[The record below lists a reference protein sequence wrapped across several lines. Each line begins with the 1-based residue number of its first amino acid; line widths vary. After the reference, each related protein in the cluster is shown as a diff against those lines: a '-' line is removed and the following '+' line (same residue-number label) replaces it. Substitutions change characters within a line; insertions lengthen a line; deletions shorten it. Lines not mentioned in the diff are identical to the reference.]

1 MFVFTSK
8 MKLLAGSL
16 TLLGLVFLLIGFN
29 TDYSSHAAEGYGD
42 AVAHSEDHGAVAHD
56 EVAAAA
62 HTEEAHVVVAHAEE
76 AHAEAAHA
84 EEAQNPEA
92 VVVDAADEAA
102 EAHESMG
109 HADADHAAMTHE
121 AETHEVEAHAA
132 AGHDGHGA
140 SHDLSA
146 NRPWAA
152 FLVNSIFFL
161 GIGIGTLFFLAIQYA
176 AQVGWS
182 AGLIRVFEAVSMYVG
197 IPLLGIL
204 FLAVTGGMHMHHLWH
219 WMAEGIMDP
228 ASANYDPI
236 IAGKEAYLNMPFFTI
251 RTLAYL
257 VIWAGAAYLLRR
269 NSLREDALPAGQNL
283 FFTQRKLAAT
293 FIVLYA
299 VTSSTSAWDWV
310 MSIDTHWF
318 STLFGWYTFAGMFVT
333 AMTVLNLLV
342 MYLRINNHLPWIN
355 ANHQHD
361 LGKFMFAFSV
371 FWTYLWFSQYML
383 IWYSNIPEEV
393 TYYLPRFKGEYKPLF
408 VIMVAMNFIFPILVL
423 MSRDAKRIFG
433 FIGLAAAFVLAGH
446 WLDHY
451 IMIMPGA
458 VGYDYGFGFAE
469 LGGILFYAGLFLWVT
484 LSQLAK
490 APLKLKN
497 HPMLTESEHFH
508 Q

>member
-1 MFVFTSK
+1 

-16 TLLGLVFLLIGFN
+16 TLVGLVFLLIGFN
-29 TDYSSHAAEGYGD
+29 TDYSSHAAEGHAEATSVAAHADDHAEVAHAGEAAPATEEAPAI
-42 AVAHSEDHGAVAHD
+42 AVAHSEEAVAVDMAD
-56 EVAAAA
+56 EAT
-62 HTEEAHVVVAHAEE
+62 HTESAHAEGV
-76 AHAEAAHA
+76 HAEGDH
-84 EEAQNPEA
+84 
-92 VVVDAADEAA
+92 VVEGVAT
-102 EAHESMG
+102 
-109 HADADHAAMTHE
+109 DHAAE
-121 AETHEVEAHAA
+121 GSEAHPAE
-132 AGHDGHGA
+132 GHDEHAAEGHGA

-182 AGLIRVFEAVSMYVG
+182 AGLIRVFEAVSMFVG

-236 IAGKEAYLNMPFFTI
+236 IAGKEGYLNVPFFTI

-408 VIMVAMNFIFPILVL
+408 VAMVAMNFIFPILVL

-433 FIGLAAAFVLAGH
+433 FIGLAAFFVLAGH

-490 APLKLKN
+490 VPLKLKN

>member
-16 TLLGLVFLLIGFN
+16 TLVGLVFLLIGFN
-29 TDYSSHAAEGYGD
+29 TDYSSHAAEGHAEATSVAAHADDHAEVAHAGEAAPATEEAPAI
-42 AVAHSEDHGAVAHD
+42 AVAHSEEAVAVDMAD
-56 EVAAAA
+56 EAT
-62 HTEEAHVVVAHAEE
+62 HTESAHAEGV
-76 AHAEAAHA
+76 HAEGDH
-84 EEAQNPEA
+84 
-92 VVVDAADEAA
+92 VVEGVAT
-102 EAHESMG
+102 
-109 HADADHAAMTHE
+109 DHAAE
-121 AETHEVEAHAA
+121 GSEAHPAE
-132 AGHDGHGA
+132 GHDEHAAEGHGA

-182 AGLIRVFEAVSMYVG
+182 AGLIRVFEAVSMFVG

-236 IAGKEAYLNMPFFTI
+236 IAGKEGYLNVPFFTI

-408 VIMVAMNFIFPILVL
+408 VAMVAMNFIFPILVL

-433 FIGLAAAFVLAGH
+433 FIGLAAFFVLAGH

-490 APLKLKN
+490 VPLKLKN

>member
-29 TDYSSHAAEGYGD
+29 TDYSSHAAEGHGD

-62 HTEEAHVVVAHAEE
+62 DTEEAHVEGAHAEE
-76 AHAEAAHA
+76 AHAEAAHT

-102 EAHESMG
+102 EAHESMD

-121 AETHEVEAHAA
+121 AETHEAEAHAA

-197 IPLLGIL
+197 IPILGIL

-433 FIGLAAAFVLAGH
+433 FIGLAAFFVLAGH

>member
-16 TLLGLVFLLIGFN
+16 TLVGLVFLLIGFN
-29 TDYSSHAAEGYGD
+29 TDYSSHTAEGHGD
-42 AVAHSEDHGAVAHD
+42 AAHSEGH
-56 EVAAAA
+56 EVAAQTPGATDAVHAEVA
-62 HTEEAHVVVAHAEE
+62 HADEAHAEE
-76 AHAEAAHA
+76 AHAA
-84 EEAQNPEA
+84 ESVA
-92 VVVDAADEAA
+92 
-102 EAHESMG
+102 
-109 HADADHAAMTHE
+109 ADHASEGHEAMGHE
-121 AETHEVEAHAA
+121 AEGHGA

-197 IPLLGIL
+197 IPILGIL
-204 FLAVTGGMHMHHLWH
+204 FLVVTGGMHMHHLWH

-236 IAGKEAYLNMPFFTI
+236 IAGKEGYLNMPFFTI

-299 VTSSTSAWDWV
+299 VTSSMSAWDWV

-408 VIMVAMNFIFPILVL
+408 VAMVAMNFIFPILVL

-433 FIGLAAAFVLAGH
+433 FIGLAAFFVLAGH

>member
-1 MFVFTSK
+1 

-16 TLLGLVFLLIGFN
+16 TLVGLVFLLIGFN
-29 TDYSSHAAEGYGD
+29 TDYSSHAAEGHAEATSVAAHADDHAEVAHAGEAAPATEEAPAI
-42 AVAHSEDHGAVAHD
+42 AVAHSEEAVAVDMAD
-56 EVAAAA
+56 EAT
-62 HTEEAHVVVAHAEE
+62 HTESAHAEGV
-76 AHAEAAHA
+76 HAEGDH
-84 EEAQNPEA
+84 
-92 VVVDAADEAA
+92 VVEGGAT
-102 EAHESMG
+102 
-109 HADADHAAMTHE
+109 DHAAE
-121 AETHEVEAHAA
+121 GSEAHPAE
-132 AGHDGHGA
+132 GHDEHAAEGHGA

-182 AGLIRVFEAVSMYVG
+182 AGLIRVFEAVSMFVG

-236 IAGKEAYLNMPFFTI
+236 IAGKEGYLNVPFFTI

-408 VIMVAMNFIFPILVL
+408 VAMVAMNFIFPILVL

-433 FIGLAAAFVLAGH
+433 FIGLAAFFVLAGH

-490 APLKLKN
+490 VPLKLKN

>member
-16 TLLGLVFLLIGFN
+16 TLVGLVFLLIGFN
-29 TDYSSHAAEGYGD
+29 TDYSSHAAEGHAEATSVAAHADDHAEVAHAGEAAPATEEAPAI
-42 AVAHSEDHGAVAHD
+42 AVAHSEEAVAVDMAD
-56 EVAAAA
+56 EAT
-62 HTEEAHVVVAHAEE
+62 HTESAHAEGV
-76 AHAEAAHA
+76 HAEGDH
-84 EEAQNPEA
+84 
-92 VVVDAADEAA
+92 VVEGVAT
-102 EAHESMG
+102 
-109 HADADHAAMTHE
+109 DHAAE
-121 AETHEVEAHAA
+121 GSEAHPAE
-132 AGHDGHGA
+132 GHDEHAAEGHGA

-161 GIGIGTLFFLAIQYA
+161 GIGIGALFFLAIQYA

-182 AGLIRVFEAVSMYVG
+182 AGLIRVFEAVSMFVG

-236 IAGKEAYLNMPFFTI
+236 IAGKEGYLNVPFFTI

-408 VIMVAMNFIFPILVL
+408 VAMVAMNFIFPILVL

-433 FIGLAAAFVLAGH
+433 FIGLAAFFVLAGH

-490 APLKLKN
+490 VPLKLKN

>member
-29 TDYSSHAAEGYGD
+29 TDYSSHAAEGHGD

-62 HTEEAHVVVAHAEE
+62 DTEEAHVEGAHAEE
-76 AHAEAAHA
+76 AHAEAAHT

-102 EAHESMG
+102 EAHESMD

-121 AETHEVEAHAA
+121 AETHEVEAHSA

-197 IPLLGIL
+197 IPILGIL

-433 FIGLAAAFVLAGH
+433 FIGLAAFFVLAGH

>member
-16 TLLGLVFLLIGFN
+16 TLVGLVFLLIGFN
-29 TDYSSHAAEGYGD
+29 TDYSSHAVEGHGD
-42 AVAHSEDHGAVAHD
+42 AVAHSEDHGAATHD
-56 EVAAAA
+56 EVASTA
-62 HTEEAHVVVAHAEE
+62 HSEEAHVEGAHAEE
-76 AHAEAAHA
+76 GHAEAAHA
-84 EEAQNPEA
+84 EEAHSPE
-92 VVVDAADEAA
+92 VVIVDAAVEVD
-102 EAHESMG
+102 EAHEAMDQ
-109 HADADHAAMTHE
+109 AVDHAAMTHD
-121 AETHEVEAHAA
+121 AEAHESD
-132 AGHDGHGA
+132 GHSAEAHEGHGA

-236 IAGKEAYLNMPFFTI
+236 IAGKESYLNVPFFTI

-269 NSLREDALPAGQNL
+269 NSLREDALPSGQNL

-408 VIMVAMNFIFPILVL
+408 VAMVAMNFIFPILVL

-433 FIGLAAAFVLAGH
+433 FIGLAAFFVLAGH

>member
-29 TDYSSHAAEGYGD
+29 TDYSSHSSEGHED
-42 AVAHSEDHGAVAHD
+42 AVAHSEGHD
-56 EVAAAA
+56 VAAQTPEAADAA
-62 HTEEAHVVVAHAEE
+62 HTEEAHADEAHAAE
-76 AHAEAAHA
+76 AHAEVAHV
-84 EEAQNPEA
+84 EEPIA
-92 VVVDAADEAA
+92 VEDLEEAA
-102 EAHESMG
+102 EAHESMDAAG
-109 HADADHAAMTHE
+109 AEHAEATH
-121 AETHEVEAHAA
+121 EAHAA

-197 IPLLGIL
+197 IPILGIL

-371 FWTYLWFSQYML
+371 FWAYLWFSQYML

>member
-16 TLLGLVFLLIGFN
+16 TLVGLVFLLIGFN
-29 TDYSSHAAEGYGD
+29 TDYSSHADSG
-42 AVAHSEDHGAVAHD
+42 DHGAVAQGH
-56 EVAAAA
+56 ERPAPA
-62 HTEEAHVVVAHAEE
+62 TEAHAEE
-76 AHAEAAHA
+76 AHATEAHA
-84 EEAQNPEA
+84 AEANTTEA
-92 VVVDAADEAA
+92 HADEAHAVEGHATEPHAA
-102 EAHESMG
+102 EAHATEPHAVEG
-109 HADADHAAMTHE
+109 HAD
-121 AETHEVEAHAA
+121 EAHAVE
-132 AGHDGHGA
+132 GHADEAHASDHG
-140 SHDLSA
+140 HDLSA

-182 AGLIRVFEAVSMYVG
+182 VGLIRVFEAVSMFVG
-197 IPLLGIL
+197 IPILGIL
-204 FLAVTGGMHMHHLWH
+204 FLIATGGMHMHHLWH

-228 ASANYDPI
+228 ASPNYDSL
-236 IAGKEAYLNMPFFTI
+236 IAGKEAYLNVPFFALRTI
-251 RTLAYL
+251 AYL

-269 NSLREDALPAGQNL
+269 NSLREDALPQGQNM

-310 MSIDTHWF
+310 MSVDPHWF

-342 MYLRINNHLPWIN
+342 MYLRLNNHLPWIN
-355 ANHQHD
+355 ENHQHD
-361 LGKFMFAFSV
+361 LSKFMFAFSV

-408 VIMVAMNFIFPILVL
+408 VAMVAMNFLLPILVL

-433 FIGLAAAFVLAGH
+433 FIGLASVFVLAGH
-446 WLDHY
+446 WMDHY

-458 VGYDYGFGFAE
+458 VGYSFGFGFAE
-469 LGGILFYAGLFLWVT
+469 LGGILFYSGLFLWVT

-490 APLKLKN
+490 VPLRLKN
-497 HPMLTESEHFH
+497 HPMLTESERF
-508 Q
+508 QQ

>member
-16 TLLGLVFLLIGFN
+16 TLVGLVFLLIGFN
-29 TDYSSHAAEGYGD
+29 TDYSSHAAEGHGD

-56 EVAAAA
+56 EVAAAG
-62 HTEEAHVVVAHAEE
+62 HTEEAHVEGAHAEE

-102 EAHESMG
+102 EAHESMD

-121 AETHEVEAHAA
+121 AETHEAEAHAA

-182 AGLIRVFEAVSMYVG
+182 AGLIRVFEAVSMFVG

-236 IAGKEAYLNMPFFTI
+236 IAGKEGYLNVPFFTI

-361 LGKFMFAFSV
+361 WGKVRFAFSV
-371 FWTYLWFSQYML
+371 FWT
-383 IWYSNIPEEV
+383 
-393 TYYLPRFKGEYKPLF
+393 
-408 VIMVAMNFIFPILVL
+408 
-423 MSRDAKRIFG
+423 
-433 FIGLAAAFVLAGH
+433 
-446 WLDHY
+446 
-451 IMIMPGA
+451 
-458 VGYDYGFGFAE
+458 
-469 LGGILFYAGLFLWVT
+469 
-484 LSQLAK
+484 
-490 APLKLKN
+490 
-497 HPMLTESEHFH
+497 
-508 Q
+508 

>member
-16 TLLGLVFLLIGFN
+16 TLVGLVFLLIGFN
-29 TDYSSHAAEGYGD
+29 TDYSSHAAEGHGD
-42 AVAHSEDHGAVAHD
+42 AVAHVEDHGAATHHEDAVASTASEAHA
-56 EVAAAA
+56 EEA
-62 HTEEAHVVVAHAEE
+62 HTEEAHSEDLAVVADLE
-76 AHAEAAHA
+76 
-84 EEAQNPEA
+84 
-92 VVVDAADEAA
+92 EAA
-102 EAHESMG
+102 EAHESMD
-109 HADADHAAMTHE
+109 HAPVDHAAATHE
-121 AETHEVEAHAA
+121 AEEHES
-132 AGHDGHGA
+132 HGA
-140 SHDLSA
+140 THDLSA

-236 IAGKEAYLNMPFFTI
+236 IAGKEGYLNVPFFTI

-293 FIVLYA
+293 FVVLYA

-408 VIMVAMNFIFPILVL
+408 VAMVAMNFIFPILVL

-446 WLDHY
+446 WIDHY

-469 LGGILFYAGLFLWVT
+469 LGGIFFYAGLFLWVT

>member
-16 TLLGLVFLLIGFN
+16 TLVGLVFLLIGFN
-29 TDYSSHAAEGYGD
+29 TDYSNHAADG
-42 AVAHSEDHGAVAHD
+42 HGGEH
-56 EVAAAA
+56 AAAA
-62 HTEEAHVVVAHAEE
+62 HADEAHAVEAPAHEAPADEPHATEVVPEGVDVQEAHATEAAAEEAHGEEAHADEAHAAEVAAEGAHAEE
-76 AHAEAAHA
+76 AHA
-84 EEAQNPEA
+84 
-92 VVVDAADEAA
+92 A
-102 EAHESMG
+102 EAH
-109 HADADHAAMTHE
+109 D
-121 AETHEVEAHAA
+121 AHAA
-132 AGHDGHGA
+132 PVHGEDGHGA
-140 SHDLSA
+140 THDLSA

-161 GIGIGTLFFLAIQYA
+161 GIGIGALFFLAIQYA

-182 AGLIRVFEAVSMYVG
+182 AGLIRVFEAVAMFVG

-204 FLAVTGGMHMHHLWH
+204 FLAVTGSMHLHHLWH

-236 IAGKEAYLNMPFFTI
+236 IAGKEAYLNAPFFI
-251 RTLAYL
+251 ARTVAYL

-269 NSLREDALPAGQNL
+269 NSLKEDGLPKGQNM

-342 MYLRINNHLPWIN
+342 MYLRLNNHLPWIN

-408 VIMVAMNFIFPILVL
+408 VMMVAMNFIFPILVL

-433 FIGLAAAFVLAGH
+433 FIGLAAVFVLAGH
-446 WLDHY
+446 WMDHY

-490 APLKLKN
+490 APLKLAN

>member
-16 TLLGLVFLLIGFN
+16 TLVGLVFLLIGFN
-29 TDYSSHAAEGYGD
+29 TDYSSHAAEGHGD
-42 AVAHSEDHGAVAHD
+42 AVTHSEDHGSVAHH
-56 EVAAAA
+56 EEAAAPA
-62 HTEEAHVVVAHAEE
+62 AEAHAEE
-76 AHAEAAHA
+76 AHG
-84 EEAQNPEA
+84 EEAHSEDLA
-92 VVVDAADEAA
+92 VVADLEEAA
-102 EAHESMG
+102 EEHEAMD
-109 HADADHAAMTHE
+109 HAAADHASETHKAHE
-121 AETHEVEAHAA
+121 AEGHE
-132 AGHDGHGA
+132 GHGA
-140 SHDLSA
+140 THDLSA

-236 IAGKEAYLNMPFFTI
+236 IAGKEGYLNVPFFTI

-408 VIMVAMNFIFPILVL
+408 VAMVAMNFIFPILVL

-446 WLDHY
+446 WIDHY

>member
-16 TLLGLVFLLIGFN
+16 TLVGLVFLLIGFN
-29 TDYSSHAAEGYGD
+29 TDYSSHAAEGHAEATSVAAHADDHAEVAHAGEAAPATEEAPAN
-42 AVAHSEDHGAVAHD
+42 AVAHSEEAVAVDMAD
-56 EVAAAA
+56 EAT
-62 HTEEAHVVVAHAEE
+62 HTESAHAEGV
-76 AHAEAAHA
+76 HAEGDH
-84 EEAQNPEA
+84 
-92 VVVDAADEAA
+92 VVEGVAT
-102 EAHESMG
+102 
-109 HADADHAAMTHE
+109 DHAAE
-121 AETHEVEAHAA
+121 GSEAHPAE
-132 AGHDGHGA
+132 GHDEHAAEGHGA

-182 AGLIRVFEAVSMYVG
+182 AGLIRVFEAVSMFVG

-236 IAGKEAYLNMPFFTI
+236 IAGKEGYLNVPFFTI

-269 NSLREDALPAGQNL
+269 NSLREDVLPAGQNL

-408 VIMVAMNFIFPILVL
+408 VAMVAMNFIFPILVL

-433 FIGLAAAFVLAGH
+433 FIGLAAFFVLAGH

-490 APLKLKN
+490 VPLKLKN

>member
-16 TLLGLVFLLIGFN
+16 TLVGLVFLLIGFN
-29 TDYSSHAAEGYGD
+29 TDYSSHAAEGHAEATSVAAHADDHAEVAHAGEAAPATEEAPAI
-42 AVAHSEDHGAVAHD
+42 AVAHSEEAVAVAMAD
-56 EVAAAA
+56 EAT
-62 HTEEAHVVVAHAEE
+62 HTESAHAEGV
-76 AHAEAAHA
+76 HAEGDH
-84 EEAQNPEA
+84 
-92 VVVDAADEAA
+92 VVEGVAT
-102 EAHESMG
+102 
-109 HADADHAAMTHE
+109 DHAAE
-121 AETHEVEAHAA
+121 GSEAHPAE
-132 AGHDGHGA
+132 GHDEHAAEGHGA

-182 AGLIRVFEAVSMYVG
+182 AGLIRVFEAVSMFVG

-236 IAGKEAYLNMPFFTI
+236 IAGKEGYLNVPFFTI

-408 VIMVAMNFIFPILVL
+408 VAMVAMNFIFPILVL

-433 FIGLAAAFVLAGH
+433 FIGLAAFFVLAGH

-490 APLKLKN
+490 VPLKLKN

>member
-16 TLLGLVFLLIGFN
+16 TLVCLVFLLIGFN
-29 TDYSSHAAEGYGD
+29 TDYSSHAAEGHGD
-42 AVAHSEDHGAVAHD
+42 AAAHSEGHD
-56 EVAAAA
+56 AAA
-62 HTEEAHVVVAHAEE
+62 HAPAAAEAHAEE
-76 AHAEAAHA
+76 VHAVEA
-84 EEAQNPEA
+84 
-92 VVVDAADEAA
+92 DADEAHS
-102 EAHESMG
+102 EESVV
-109 HADADHAAMTHE
+109 ADHAAEGHE
-121 AETHEVEAHAA
+121 AMGHDAVDHGA

-176 AQVGWS
+176 AQAGWS
-182 AGLIRVFEAVSMYVG
+182 AGLIRVFEAVSMFVG
-197 IPLLGIL
+197 IPILGIL
-204 FLAVTGGMHMHHLWH
+204 FLAITGGMHVHHLWH

-228 ASANYDPI
+228 ASTNYDPI
-236 IAGKEAYLNMPFFTI
+236 IAGKEGYLNMPFFII

-257 VIWAGAAYLLRR
+257 VIWAGAAFLLRR
-269 NSLREDALPAGQNL
+269 NSIREDALPTGQNM

-333 AMTVLNLLV
+333 AMTVLNVLV

-361 LGKFMFAFSV
+361 LGKFMLDRKSV
-371 FWTYLWFSQYML
+371 
-383 IWYSNIPEEV
+383 V
-393 TYYLPRFKGEYKPLF
+393 
-408 VIMVAMNFIFPILVL
+408 
-423 MSRDAKRIFG
+423 
-433 FIGLAAAFVLAGH
+433 
-446 WLDHY
+446 
-451 IMIMPGA
+451 
-458 VGYDYGFGFAE
+458 
-469 LGGILFYAGLFLWVT
+469 
-484 LSQLAK
+484 
-490 APLKLKN
+490 
-497 HPMLTESEHFH
+497 
-508 Q
+508 